1 MLKYMKFFII
11 TSILYI
17 TYTINYITL
26 KETDQFLHQCNYF
39 EYTYDTLNIII
50 FYILSVP
57 FIAYILKKSTEN
69 IFSMLLSTLIIVG
82 ILPGIIV
89 YSFSNHPSIL
99 YFFILFIYLLFIFS
113 LLKTNISFNSKKPKT
128 QNNTYIITMNIKL
141 FKIIGFIGFFIYV
154 YIFFKYMN
162 YLDFKPMSEIYI
174 QRALSKELISST
186 EGYLIMFTK
195 NLAAFFLLI
204 LALKFRNQLYLWMI
218 IFIFTVDYALG
229 AHKSSIFTIA
239 FALFYYFHLSKIDLK
254 KYYYIYAT
262 AVIITIS
269 ILLNYIIMTDHVYL
283 TKIVGLYDR
292 VFHTNV
298 GLFARIY
305 EYCTQYGFFYGGDGL
320 IGKIFLNPED
330 AISGTKTIG
339 TYFFFEGVQS
349 NTNFIAN
356 GYLNFNYIG
365 SFIQIFIVW
374 LLFTKKDDL
383 IFKNNFTIMLPLIF
397 MYSKLLTSVGIQT
410 ALLSGGMAL
419 FVLLM
424 KFGFKIKYI

>member
-26 KETDQFLHQCNYF
+26 KETGQFLYQCNYF
-39 EYTYDTLNIII
+39 TYEYDILTVII

-57 FIAYILKKSTEN
+57 FISYILKESTEN

-82 ILPGIIV
+82 ILPGIVV
-89 YSFSNHPSIL
+89 YSLSSHPSVF
-99 YFFILFIYLLFIFS
+99 YFFMLFVYLIFIFS
-113 LLKTNISFNSKKPKT
+113 VFKTKTTLNNKKT
-128 QNNTYIITMNIKL
+128 QINTYNHEIVINTVL
-141 FKIIGFIGFFIYV
+141 FKIIGFTGVLIYF
-154 YIFFKYMN
+154 YIFIKYIN
-162 YLDFKPMSEIYI
+162 ILDFKPMSEVYL
-174 QRALSKELISST
+174 QRAIYKETVSSID
-186 EGYLIMFTK
+186 GYLIMFTK

-204 LALKFRNQLYLWMI
+204 LALKFRTQLYLWLIVI
-218 IFIFTVDYALG
+218 IFTIDYALG
-229 AHKSSIFTIA
+229 AHKSSIFVIA
-239 FALFYYFHLSKIDLK
+239 FVLFYYYHLSKVDLK
-254 KYYYIYAT
+254 KYYYVYAT
-262 AVIITIS
+262 AVILAIS
-269 ILLNYIIMTDHVYL
+269 LLLHYSIITDHTYL

-292 VFHTNV
+292 TFHTNV
-298 GLFARIY
+298 GLFARVY
-305 EYCTQYGFFYGGDGL
+305 EYCNEFGFFYGGNGL
-320 IGKIFLNPED
+320 LGKVFLNPED
-330 AISGTKTIG
+330 AVSGTKTIG
-339 TYFFFEGVQS
+339 SYFFFEGVQS

-365 SFIQIFIVW
+365 SFFQVLILW
-374 LLFTKKDDL
+374 LLFSKKDDL

-424 KFGFKIKYI
+424 KFGFKIKHI